1 MSINKNM
8 NIFLPIYDSD
18 NKDCQLFQ
26 CYLCGI
32 HSKVFS
38 ICTSDEDHQAI
49 KLLNI
54 YPEGTNTIYFG
65 GNLLTDSV
73 VSESLYCG
81 ICLSAGSLVD
91 IDKEFLESLKMI
103 KKAETD
109 YIDGL
114 HIDTLREIIYN

>member
-1 MSINKNM
+1 MSNNKNM
-8 NIFLPIYDSD
+8 NIFLPIYNSD

-38 ICTSDEDHQAI
+38 ICTSDEDHQSI

-54 YPEGTNTIYFG
+54 YPEGTNTSYFG
-65 GNLLTDSV
+65 GNALTDSV
-73 VSESLYCG
+73 LSEVLYCG

-103 KKAETD
+103 KIGEDDEINA
-109 YIDGL
+109 L
-114 HIDTLREIIYN
+114 PIDTRQGIVYN